1 MKTEG
6 ASGTASNAA
15 TAERRLPF
23 EPDGQDFPYYHGT
36 PETISTRGWLI
47 VAAGVVA
54 GFLALFTP
62 LPFADNLFTGWL
74 RAFLF
79 VGLPL
84 LGLRI
89 ASPKGWTA
97 IFARVGARE
106 VKLMFAFALLNIVI
120 SFTVGSIVKAFGT
133 VTANAG
139 IADAAQLGGAQL
151 ANFFAKVA
159 LQLLGEELLTILP
172 FLAILTLARNLTGIA
187 RNSAVIIAW
196 LVSAAAFGLIHLPTY
211 DWNLIQCL
219 VVIGTARLVLT
230 WAYIWSKNIWV
241 STGAHIINDWTLIA
255 VTTFLAPL
263 ATSG

>member
-1 MKTEG
+1 M
-6 ASGTASNAA
+6 ASNAA
-15 TAERRLPF
+15 NAERRLPF
-23 EPDGQDFPYYHGT
+23 EPEGPDFPYDCGD
-36 PETISTRGWLI
+36 PDPISRSRWLL
-47 VAAGVVA
+47 VMAGVVA
-54 GFLALFTP
+54 GFLALITP
-62 LPFADNLFTGWL
+62 MPFADNLFTGWL
-74 RAFLF
+74 RAVLF

-84 LGLRI
+84 LGLRM
-89 ASPKGWTA
+89 ASPAGWTA

-106 VKLMFAFALLNIVI
+106 VKLMFAFAFLNIVI
-120 SFTVGSIVKAFGT
+120 SFAVGSIVKAFGT

-151 ANFFAKVA
+151 TNFFAKVA
-159 LQLLGEELLTILP
+159 VQLLGEELVTILP
-172 FLAILTLARNLTGIA
+172 FLAILALSRNMTGVT
-187 RNSAVIIAW
+187 RSSAVVIAW

-219 VVIGTARLVLT
+219 VVIGSARLVLT